1 MHASDVTPEVIERVR
16 QLYWH
21 SDESVNKIADALDLS
36 KGALYGAIPRLL
48 SGLGCP
54 LCGDQV
60 GYPNRTAKEQE
71 QLDCITCDWDGSP
84 DETLSYKVTADEAD
98 AVREQEKHP
107 PVPAAQPATAVQ
119 SEEEPSGVHAL
130 PEFVP
135 PPFVAPRMSTIAT
148 GALVGGALGLLF
160 VLWTRRR

>member
-36 KGALYGAIPRLL
+36 KGALYAAIPHLP

-60 GYPNRTAKEQE
+60 SYPNRTARDQE
-71 QLDCITCDWDGSP
+71 QLDCLTCDWDGNP
-84 DETLSYKVTADEAD
+84 YETLSYKATPDEVD
-98 AVREQEKHP
+98 AEREQEKHP
-107 PVPAAQPATAVQ
+107 PVPAAQPATAV
-119 SEEEPSGVHAL
+119 EGGHEPSGVHAL
-130 PEFVP
+130 SEFP
-135 PPFVAPRMSTIAT
+135 PPFIAPRMSTIAT
-148 GALVGGALGLLF
+148 GALVGGALGLVL
-160 VLWTRRR
+160 VLWARRR